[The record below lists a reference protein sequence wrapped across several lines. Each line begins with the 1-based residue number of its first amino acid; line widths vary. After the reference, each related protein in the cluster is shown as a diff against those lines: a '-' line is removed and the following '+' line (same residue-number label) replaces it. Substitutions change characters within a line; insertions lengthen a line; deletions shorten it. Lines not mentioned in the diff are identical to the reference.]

1 MASLTPVIFRKMTLT
16 DVTTVHTI
24 EQAAHYHPWTQKLLT
39 EAVTHYHSWLLVEQ
53 QQILG
58 YGILKVVADEA
69 ELLNIAITPTQQGKG
84 LGKQLL
90 AKLLLEAEKLQAQE
104 CFLEVR
110 ESNIQAYR
118 LYEQFGFNEVGRRA
132 NYYPAPQGYEDAL
145 IMVYSIANFR

>member
-1 MASLTPVIFRKMTLT
+1 MASLSPIIFRPMSLA
-16 DVTTVHTI
+16 DVTTVHSI

-39 EAVTHYHSWLLVEQ
+39 EAVAHYHCWLLVEQ

-69 ELLNIAITPTQQGKG
+69 EILNIAITPAHQGKG

-90 AKLLLEAEKLQAQE
+90 AKLMLEAEQLKAQE

-110 ESNIQAYR
+110 ESNTHAYR

-145 IMVYSIANFR
+145 IMVYSLATF